1 MNTREELLSG
11 LNDAVGLIGQLG
23 NIQGRLN
30 QVRGWYKNP
39 NPHKKVPKILIV
51 FLVIYIIVPIGASIY
66 VGDLNIQDVIFILI
80 KPAIIYLVA
89 RFICKKLNVGVDK
102 RNEEIAAENEM
113 VKEQEQT
120 VLNNLNNVRREYRER
135 VGYWYPENYCTL
147 DAAEFFLDAVKNY
160 RADNIKEAINLYE
173 TTLHQRRLEAN
184 QQQAMKE
191 QRFANVANLIMQGA
205 ALGEMSRHNAATEFQ
220 MGETNRVLSDIQTRL

>member
-1 MNTREELLSG
+1 MNTREELLNG

-30 QVRGWYKNP
+30 QVRSQYKNP
-39 NPHKKVPKILIV
+39 KPHKKIAKRLIV
-51 FLVIYIIVPIGASIY
+51 LLIVYIVAMIVTLVNGSGIFNFIFGMVELGIICLIVKFIY
-66 VGDLNIQDVIFILI
+66 
-80 KPAIIYLVA
+80 
-89 RFICKKLNVGVDK
+89 KKINDGIDK
-102 RNEEIAAENEM
+102 RNEQLATENEM

-120 VLNNLNNVRREYRER
+120 VLNNLNNVRREYQER

-173 TTLHQRRLEAN
+173 TTLHQKRLEAN

-191 QRFANVANLIMQGA
+191 QRFANMANLIMQGA

-220 MGETNRVLSDIQTRL
+220 MGETNRVLSNIQTRL

>member
-102 RNEEIAAENEM
+102 RNEEIAA
-113 VKEQEQT
+113 
-120 VLNNLNNVRREYRER
+120 
-135 VGYWYPENYCTL
+135 
-147 DAAEFFLDAVKNY
+147 
-160 RADNIKEAINLYE
+160 
-173 TTLHQRRLEAN
+173 
-184 QQQAMKE
+184 
-191 QRFANVANLIMQGA
+191 
-205 ALGEMSRHNAATEFQ
+205 
-220 MGETNRVLSDIQTRL
+220 